1 MDHQVLGNIRTI
13 SEHQEISWEEI
24 TGIRYRRLGPGN
36 LFIDQSES
44 RDWRPIIDQSE
55 RRDWNAKEISW
66 ESPSSGPGQHGVAI
80 PLTSEEGRPIIDQS
94 ERRDWRP
101 IIDQSERRD
110 WNAKE
115 ISWESPSSGPDKYII
130 DQSEKRN
137 PDAQKKKKNRCPST
151 PLHTRLNKAQTRQP
165 VLDKAQDNWGVKK
178 HQRKKKSERPEHKL
192 DKTQTG

>member
-66 ESPSSGPGQHGVAI
+66 ESPSSGP
-80 PLTSEEGRPIIDQS
+80 
-94 ERRDWRP
+94 
-101 IIDQSERRD
+101 
-110 WNAKE
+110 
-115 ISWESPSSGPDKYII
+115 DKYII
-130 DQSEKRN
+130 DQSEKIN